1 MGKYFVSYIRVST
14 TKQSAQGLGMDAQR
28 DMCERFV
35 SARGGEICKEFSD
48 VESGKSTTRK
58 GLWDAIEF
66 CKTNDMPL
74 VIARMDRL
82 ARNVEFTFKVINTG
96 IEIHFT
102 DMPMV
107 NTMILGVFASVA
119 QYERELIALRTKQA
133 FDAKRKRGEAMGG
146 SAGQWGKHTNKNE
159 DDREKMLEYAREK
172 SAESTKLAARN
183 NPHNKAFAEF
193 MGDWQKIYGK
203 VGWRTDWNAIVAE
216 LNKRG
221 KRTATGLEFTVARAK
236 AMWLNVNK
244 NFKNI

>member
-1 MGKYFVSYIRVST
+1 MKNKYCTYIRVST
-14 TKQSAQGLGMDAQR
+14 TKQGAQGLGMDAQR

-48 VESGKSTTRK
+48 VESGKSRIRK
-58 GLWDAIEF
+58 GLWGAIEYA
-66 CKTNDMPL
+66 KTNSVPL
-74 VIARMDRL
+74 VIAKLDRL
-82 ARNVEFTFKVINTG
+82 ARDVEFTFKVMNTG
-96 IEIHFT
+96 IEIYFT
-102 DMPMV
+102 DMPV
-107 NTMILGVFASVA
+107 INTMILGVFASVA

-159 DDREKMLEYAREK
+159 DDREKMLGYARKK

-183 NPHNKAFAEF
+183 NPHNKAFVEF

-244 NFKNI
+244 NFNNI